1 MVKFTSKDDNRQN
14 YQSTSSGKT
23 KKPSSPQKSPPS
35 NTGNNRDD
43 NRVNQYT
50 NYTKKQI
57 ESGKKKVA
65 EDKIKDGRSNLDNLK
80 FDKVPPLVPGSTILN
95 AIGQKSLDKNVDF
108 FKNDPRTN
116 KARNKYGVTEEG
128 YKSYM
133 KDRLDG
139 KIDAAGNVNPGY
151 GRDRD
156 NNVQTQKVV
165 GGQTILTKTKTAEE
179 TKAAEEKKDKEYDE
193 RVTKKRGR
201 KKTIRTSSLGVTKT
215 SADYSLGK
223 KTLLGQVV

>member
-65 EDKIKDGRSNLDNLK
+65 EDKIKDGRSNLDTLK

-128 YKSYM
+128 YKQYM

-139 KIDAAGNVNPGY
+139 KIDAAGNVNSGY

-156 NNVQTQKVV
+156 NNVQTQKVTS
-165 GGQTILTKTKTAEE
+165 GGQTILTKEKTPAE
-179 TKAAEEKKDKEYDE
+179 TKVAEEKKQYDE
-193 RVTKKRGR
+193 RQTKKKGRRKNILTSQRG
-201 KKTIRTSSLGVTKT
+201 VMKT

>member
-1 MVKFTSKDDNRQN
+1 MVKFTSADDRRQS
-14 YQSTSSGKT
+14 YTSSYSTST
-23 KKPSSPQKSPPS
+23 KKTSSPQKTTTRPNPHTDSGS
-35 NTGNNRDD
+35 STTTTVSSKRMKTAKKEYDD
-43 NRVNQYT
+43 AT
-50 NYTKKQI
+50 
-57 ESGKKKVA
+57 
-65 EDKIKDGRSNLDNLK
+65 GRSRLDNMK
-80 FDKVPPLVPGSTILN
+80 VKKVPPYIPGATILN
-95 AIGQKSLDKNVDF
+95 AGQKFRQKTLDKNVDF
-108 FKNDPRTN
+108 FKNDPRTK
-116 KARNKYGVTEEG
+116 KARAKYGVTDTG

-179 TKAAEEKKDKEYDE
+179 TKAAEEKKDKEYDA

-201 KKTIRTSSLGVTKT
+201 KKTIKTSSLGVTKT

-223 KTLLGQVV
+223 KSLLGQVV